1 MNNLKD
7 LINSEYQKITIKNN
21 VRIISTKDKNY
32 VIKKKNKD
40 LNKTYNYLKSRSFN
54 YFPEIIMSRD
64 DYDIYEYIDNT
75 NEPSEQKMLDLINL
89 LTLLHNKTTFYKE
102 IDLDKYKEIYEDIL
116 NKCEYLYN
124 FYEDIAS
131 IIEKDIYMSPSSYL
145 FIRNIS
151 TILGSI
157 KYCKKEIEN
166 WYQLIQDK
174 RKVRYVNIHNN
185 LSLDHYLKNDKGYFI
200 SWGKNKIDMPIYD
213 LIGLY
218 KKHYLEFDF
227 YELFKLYENKYPLLE
242 EERKLLFILLS
253 LPDKIE
259 FNGNEYDMCVKIGSF
274 IDYLYKTDKL
284 IEEYNK

>member
-151 TILGSI
+151 TIFGSI

-200 SWGKNKIDMPIYD
+200 SWEKNKIDMPIYD

>member
-151 TILGSI
+151 TIFGSI